1 MGLSLCVEC
10 YLVLVR
16 GKNAKC
22 EARSAVNGL
31 SGSKTS
37 WLKGAVF
44 PVVFLVKSVSR
55 TKKNM
60 VNRDSCGLSL
70 REGFKVHCLV

>member
-1 MGLSLCVEC
+1 MDSQV
-10 YLVLVR
+10 V
-16 GKNAKC
+16 K
-22 EARSAVNGL
+22 S
-31 SGSKTS
+31 S
-37 WLKGAVF
+37 WLKGAFF

-55 TKKNM
+55 TKKKPM